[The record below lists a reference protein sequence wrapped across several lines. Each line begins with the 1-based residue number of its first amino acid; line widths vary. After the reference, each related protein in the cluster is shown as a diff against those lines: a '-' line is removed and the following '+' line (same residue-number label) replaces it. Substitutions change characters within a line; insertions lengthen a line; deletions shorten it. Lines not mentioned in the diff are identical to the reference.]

1 MQSAGS
7 TFDSEVW
14 AKGGMIGP
22 MFGKETYTSVVVR
35 AEDVATARR
44 LKDYFTNRYKTAAIQ
59 AQVET
64 DYFADLSGSNQQFL
78 YGVAVVAVI
87 MAAGGMFGVMNTM
100 FAAISQRTKDIGVL
114 RLLGYNRRAV
124 LISFLLE
131 SLLIALVGGG
141 LGCALGWLA
150 DGWSATSVVSSG
162 PGGGK
167 FVVLR
172 LVVDGQIVAAG
183 LLLTLVMGILGGI
196 VPALSAVRLKPLE
209 ALR

>member
-1 MQSAGS
+1 
-7 TFDSEVW
+7 
-14 AKGGMIGP
+14 
-22 MFGKETYTSVVVR
+22 
-35 AEDVATARR
+35 
-44 LKDYFTNRYKTAAIQ
+44 
-59 AQVET
+59 
-64 DYFADLSGSNQQFL
+64 
-78 YGVAVVAVI
+78 

-141 LGCALGWLA
+141 LGCALGWLV
-150 DGWSATSVVSSG
+150 DGWSATSVVSNG